1 MSRRPIGLF
10 LGVALGFALFPTMFY
25 LYLWSGL
32 APVKASASPL
42 PLEHLFAKTG
52 LHAQMDKEFPKSVPI
67 VSDLNAW
74 TAGAAIY
81 RDNCSVCHGVPNRPE
96 TAIGAG
102 MFPRAPQLFA
112 GRDMVTDDPPG
123 ETFWKAKNG
132 IRLTGMPGFSS
143 SLTDE
148 QLWQVSVMLASADKL
163 PASVVQIIS
172 AEPIPATASSVK

>member
-1 MSRRPIGLF
+1 MKKSPIAVF

-32 APVKASASPL
+32 APVKASAPPL
-42 PLEHLFAKTG
+42 PLEHLFAKTA
-52 LHAQMDKEFPKSVPI
+52 LHAQMDKECPKSVPI
-67 VSDLNAW
+67 SPDLNALA
-74 TAGAAIY
+74 AGAAIY

-96 TAIGAG
+96 TTIGAG
-102 MFPRAPQLFA
+102 MFPRAPHLFA
-112 GRDMVTDDPPG
+112 GRDMITDDPPG

-148 QLWQVSVMLASADKL
+148 QLWQVSVLLASADKL
-163 PASVVQIIS
+163 PVSIVQIII
-172 AEPIPATASSVK
+172 AEPKSTDRLK

>member
-32 APVKASASPL
+32 APVKASAPPL

-172 AEPIPATASSVK
+172 AEPIPAT